1 MRFPAG
7 KALRVGIGTEYST
20 SLDNRRKVG
29 GDAEVYGQK
38 SGSGRLRADNRS
50 GTDSTAIS
58 ETSEKQNKVKAD
70 SAESAFTVGEVKRK
84 SVGARRSPSVK
95 SMQTARMRWRSLTHF
110 SYEMDKH
117 FVRAAEKLAQNC
129 ELDKK
134 EYVVECLQRIGVKV
148 TPVVDALIEA
158 AVEELD
164 IAIGKAG
171 KDKASADDA
180 DDVCGMTD

>member
-1 MRFPAG
+1 M
-7 KALRVGIGTEYST
+7 
-20 SLDNRRKVG
+20 
-29 GDAEVYGQK
+29 
-38 SGSGRLRADNRS
+38 
-50 GTDSTAIS
+50 
-58 ETSEKQNKVKAD
+58 
-70 SAESAFTVGEVKRK
+70 
-84 SVGARRSPSVK
+84 GARRSPSVK

-110 SYEMDKH
+110 SYEMVKH

-134 EYVVECLQRIGVKV
+134 EYVVECLQRIGVKI

-171 KDKASADDA
+171 KEKASADDA